1 MSRPKGIKEMNPRKR
16 MVARGTQDGQSYCRE
31 DSGCSRASNFLN
43 EQSLCLECPFD
54 RCKEE
59 GK

>member
-1 MSRPKGIKEMNPRKR
+1 MNPRKR